1 MGPRLDLT
9 NVIRWVC
16 AFLQPLPMSRREQ
29 NPYGRASKGPS
40 PYTKVRSSNFVHM
53 HPKSFIYFRSRAID
67 TPHLIVKGKATAW
80 QTPSSSK
87 GGPGSSRPPQVNSL
101 TRVQRPPWLVHDVP
115 FEKGIVNIAR
125 RLAVHVKLFS
135 SLWSHGS

>member
-1 MGPRLDLT
+1 MVTYFIFYGMGLRL
-9 NVIRWVC
+9 
-16 AFLQPLPMSRREQ
+16 
-29 NPYGRASKGPS
+29 
-40 PYTKVRSSNFVHM
+40 VRVLGCVLAKHSSWALDKFEFGLRDVPEVHGFVHM

-101 TRVQRPPWLVHDVP
+101 TRVQRPAWLVHDVS

-125 RLAVHVKLFS
+125 RLAVHVKLYT
-135 SLWSHGS
+135 LWSHGS